1 MHKEKTVLFF
11 LAELNGG
18 GAEKVMIAIANYL
31 ANSGVK
37 VMFVIV
43 KSGGP
48 YMELLTP
55 KVELLELKTNSK
67 LVAIFEL
74 RKLIGDIS
82 PFCVFS
88 SILGPCI
95 ILALANLLAGSASK
109 LVLREANTPSV
120 EASKGSVK
128 QRIMRRISRLF
139 YPRAD
144 MVIAVSKAV
153 EKDLKEYYGHA
164 LSCKTIYNP
173 VNIGEILELASQ
185 DPVMALPWGEEAPI
199 LISAGRLSKQKD
211 YLTLLRA
218 FHSVAKVK
226 NCKLIIL
233 GEGEL
238 RSELEK
244 AVEELGLQQHIW
256 LPGFVSNP
264 FPYFKKARVFV
275 LSSQWEGMPNVLI
288 HALAM
293 GLKIV
298 STDCPSGPRE
308 ITDNGRLG
316 RLVEVGNVDD
326 MANAIVDCLSVTE
339 NFEKYDFTNYV
350 EESFSSETILSAYRE
365 ILTTP

>member
-11 LAELNGG
+11 LTELNGG
-18 GAEKVMIAIANYL
+18 GAEKVVITIANYL

-37 VMFVIV
+37 VMFAIV

-48 YMELLTP
+48 YMDLLSP
-55 KVELLELKTNSK
+55 RVELLELKTNSK
-67 LVAIFEL
+67 LAAVFEL
-74 RKLIGDIS
+74 RKLIRNTS

-88 SILGPCI
+88 SILGSCI
-95 ILALANLLAGSASK
+95 VLALANILAGSKSK

-120 EASKGSVK
+120 EASKGSLK
-128 QRIMRRISRLF
+128 QKVMRRISRLL
-139 YPRAD
+139 YPKAD
-144 MVIAVSKAV
+144 TVIAVSKAV
-153 EKDLKEYYGHA
+153 EKDLKEYYGHDLA
-164 LSCKTIYNP
+164 CKTIYNP
-173 VNIGEILELASQ
+173 VNVGDILELASQ
-185 DPVMALPWGEEAPI
+185 EPVMELPWDEETAI

-211 YLTLLRA
+211 YLTLLHA
-218 FHSVAKVK
+218 FHSVVKVK
-226 NCKLIIL
+226 DCKLIIL

-238 RSELEK
+238 RSELENS
-244 AVEELGLQQHIW
+244 VQELGLQQHVW
-256 LPGFVSNP
+256 LPGFVNNP
-264 FPYFKKARVFV
+264 FPYFKKAKVFI

-316 RLVEVGNVDD
+316 RLVEVGNAES
-326 MANAIVDCLSVTE
+326 MASAIIDCLNSKESFGISDLNAYIKE
-339 NFEKYDFTNYV
+339 N
-350 EESFSSETILSAYRE
+350 FSSETIFFAYRE